1 VSPADP
7 APRAA
12 FDIDAYLAA
21 ERAAESKH
29 ELWGGEVFA
38 MAGASFAHNKIVL
51 NFGAELRDRL
61 RARPCDV
68 LPSDLRV
75 FIPTKPGIVYP
86 DVTVVC
92 GEPRFRDDE
101 QDVLL
106 NPTLVVEVLSESTE
120 RFDRG
125 DKFAGYRSVDSVRQ
139 VVLVSQHVRRVEVY
153 TRADAGRWMME
164 EAIAG
169 VVRLEAIDC
178 EVALDEVY
186 LKADVGVQP

>member
-1 VSPADP
+1 
-7 APRAA
+7 
-12 FDIDAYLAA
+12 
-21 ERAAESKH
+21 
-29 ELWGGEVFA
+29 
-38 MAGASFAHNKIVL
+38 
-51 NFGAELRDRL
+51 
-61 RARPCDV
+61 
-68 LPSDLRV
+68 
-75 FIPTKPGIVYP
+75 VYP

-186 LKADVGVQP
+186 LKAEVGVQP